1 MYINFAEL
9 TRSCLEVA
17 GGIVALRQE
26 NVVVGTALEWL
37 VKWNRWAH
45 ELLLNLSETVE
56 TWLKLK
62 VVVAV
67 TLGNG
72 GDNGDVVAL
81 GADVVCR

>member
-45 ELLLNLSETVE
+45 ELLLNLTEA
-56 TWLKLK
+56 LKTGLDLQ
-62 VVVAV
+62 VVVRV
-67 TLGNG
+67 SLGDG
-72 GDNGDVVAL
+72 ADNGDVVAL